1 MTATGVDTQATRAS
15 DHAGPAVLAPWA
27 ARAGALALD
36 MVPGVAL
43 LATAVLVALSVP
55 LHSTWW
61 WVCVSTG
68 AVAILFTAFNRL
80 LLPVIGGHNLGRAV
94 FGITVV
100 RRNGDALGPWWL
112 LLRDLGAPAGH
123 RRGPCGL
130 AVAVMGHAAAHLRRH
145 VTGH

>member
-15 DHAGPAVLAPWA
+15 DDAGPAVLAPWA

-36 MVPGVAL
+36 IVPGVAM

-80 LLPVIGGHNLGRAV
+80 LLPVIGGQTSGGLFSASRSCAETATPSGR
-94 FGITVV
+94 GGCCCET
-100 RRNGDALGPWWL
+100 
-112 LLRDLGAPAGH
+112 
-123 RRGPCGL
+123 
-130 AVAVMGHAAAHLRRH
+130 
-145 VTGH
+145 